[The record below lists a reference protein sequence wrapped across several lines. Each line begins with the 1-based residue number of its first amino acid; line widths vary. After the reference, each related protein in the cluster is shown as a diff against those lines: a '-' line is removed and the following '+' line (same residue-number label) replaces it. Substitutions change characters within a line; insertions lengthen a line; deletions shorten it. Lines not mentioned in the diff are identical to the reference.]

1 MQKIVFMFL
10 IVFLLCVTG
19 NLRAAEYSLE
29 ELCSIALEKAERI
42 NITAEDVS
50 IAESGKDKA
59 MSVLFPKLSAF
70 YNYTK
75 YTEDKYTTA
84 GSLIQPDYS
93 KTWGM
98 RLDQTFTLNGREL
111 TAFGITKS
119 TIEKAKY
126 DFNFAKE
133 EYLLMLSEAYYNVL
147 KARKALDIA
156 KSNVERLTKHRDA
169 AEIRLKVGETTK
181 TAVLRA
187 QAELS
192 GAQSEEIKAQNA
204 LEITMTIL
212 LRFSGLTEKF
222 DVKETKDYSSQIKGF
237 ETIESLKQTA
247 LMGRTDLK
255 SLEVQKQISDDQI
268 NYARGAYWPTLSIE
282 GVYSRGDQNPM
293 STTFNKESV
302 YGGVKINF
310 PFFEGGLRIAEV
322 REAKSKNKQANL
334 LYEDKKK
341 AVFVEVETAYLD
353 LKTQEGIK
361 EKFEAQ
367 LKFAEDNYNAVT
379 KQFEYGIVNSLDVMD
394 ANNLLVQAQRQ
405 LTDSRYNYQLAVLKL
420 KRTTGALFNALQ
432 TKPITDNNAQK

>member
-1 MQKIVFMFL
+1 MRKIIFTCLF
-10 IVFLLCVTG
+10 VFLLCLTN
-19 NLRAAEYSLE
+19 NLYAAEYSLE

-75 YTEDKYTTA
+75 YTEDKYTAT
-84 GSLIQPDYS
+84 GSLIQPDHS
-93 KTWGM
+93 KAWGA
-98 RLDQTFTLNGREL
+98 RLDQTLTLNGREL
-111 TAFGITKS
+111 TALGITKS
-119 TIEKAKY
+119 TLEKAKY

-133 EYLLMLSEAYYNVL
+133 EYLLMLAEAYYNVL
-147 KARKALDIA
+147 KAKKALDIA

-181 TAVLRA
+181 TSVLRA

-204 LEITMTIL
+204 LEITMAIL
-212 LRFSGLTEKF
+212 LRLSGLTEKF
-222 DVKETKDYSSQIKGF
+222 DVKETNDYSAYVKGF
-237 ETIESLKQTA
+237 ETLESLKQTA

-255 SLEVQKQISDDQI
+255 SVEMQKQISDDQI
-268 NYARGAYWPTLSIE
+268 SYARGAYWPTLSIE

-293 STTFNKESV
+293 SATFNKESV

-310 PFFEGGLRIAEV
+310 PFFEGGLRMAEV
-322 REAKSKNKQANL
+322 REAKAKNKQANL

-405 LTDSRYNYQLAVLKL
+405 LTDSQYNYQLAVLKL
-420 KRTTGALFNALQ
+420 KRATGALFNTLQ
-432 TKPITDNNAQK
+432 TKPAIDNNAQK